1 MGYWIFDASNEWI
14 FSLIYYIFDVKD
26 PRVLLEASTGFY
38 LFIVLRIVVIQMFY
52 CLSSMTGSQILCQV
66 VVFMV
71 PGYYPLRTL
80 GRFDNTGRRLEL
92 IKEKIET
99 F

>member
-1 MGYWIFDASNEWI
+1 MGYWIFDVCNEWI

-38 LFIVLRIVVIQMFY
+38 LFIVLRIVFIQRFY
-52 CLSSMTGSQILCQV
+52 CLSSMTII
-66 VVFMV
+66 V
-71 PGYYPLRTL
+71 PGDCPLRIL
-80 GRFDNTGRRLEL
+80 GRFDNTGRKLEL
-92 IKEKIET
+92 IAKKIET